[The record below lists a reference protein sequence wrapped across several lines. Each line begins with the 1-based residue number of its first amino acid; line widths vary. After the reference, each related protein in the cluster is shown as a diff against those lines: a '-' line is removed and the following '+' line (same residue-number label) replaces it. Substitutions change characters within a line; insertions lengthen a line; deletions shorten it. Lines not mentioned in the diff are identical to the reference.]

1 MVDPSSSHVSSAQ
14 HSRFSSEALL
24 FFFFLLNMG
33 AHHSVGLE
41 HLLINIQPAERK
53 LRSYGEVEHAFGI
66 FENFLLSVTFP
77 IVGI

>member
-1 MVDPSSSHVSSAQ
+1 MFH
-14 HSRFSSEALL
+14 LL
-24 FFFFLLNMG
+24 SIAGSPLRRCFCFFFLVNMG